1 MDAATHG
8 SCDKKQMGG
17 ADLWG
22 SRMAVE
28 KQAWRRGRTALP
40 RTMRGCAPVEKPSR
54 YRLFFAGRIF

>member
-1 MDAATHG
+1 
-8 SCDKKQMGG
+8 MGG
-17 ADLWG
+17 ADLWS

-28 KQAWRRGRTALP
+28 KQAWRRDRTAQP